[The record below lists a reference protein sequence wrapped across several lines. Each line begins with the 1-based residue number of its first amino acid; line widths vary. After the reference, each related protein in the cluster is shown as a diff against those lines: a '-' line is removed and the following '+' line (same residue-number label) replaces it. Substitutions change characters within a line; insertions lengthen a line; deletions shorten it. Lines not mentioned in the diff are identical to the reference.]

1 MPVAGTLLIVVGFMV
16 RRSVEE
22 SPVFEEIAQKK
33 QQTRTPV
40 VELFKKHWLLVIIAA
55 LVFAGNNAAG
65 YMATGG
71 FIPSYASS
79 PAVGHQRTDVLI
91 AVAYGSAVWLVFTYL
106 AGYLSDRIGR
116 KRTYLLGFG
125 AQLLSCFPLFWMI
138 NTGSL
143 PMLYLA
149 MTIFTVGL
157 GLAYGPQ
164 AALYA
169 EMFPASVRFSGVSIS
184 YALGA
189 ILGGAFA
196 PTIATALVQATG
208 GTDAVSLY
216 LVGMTVVSL
225 LAVSLVR
232 DRSGIDLS
240 IRNQAE
246 QEVGAFVFDKR
257 TADVPNVPIRTV

>member
-1 MPVAGTLLIVVGFMV
+1 MGMACALPAEHRPHRRRLLHAP
-16 RRSVEE
+16 RR
-22 SPVFEEIAQKK
+22 
-33 QQTRTPV
+33 
-40 VELFKKHWLLVIIAA
+40 W
-55 LVFAGNNAAG
+55 
-65 YMATGG
+65 
-71 FIPSYASS
+71 FIPSYATS

-91 AVAYGSAVWLVFTYL
+91 AVAYGAAVWLVFTYL
-106 AGYLSDRIGR
+106 AGYLSDGIGR
-116 KRTYLLGFG
+116 KRTYFLGFG

-143 PMLYLA
+143 PMLYPA
-149 MTIFTVGL
+149 MTVFTVGL

-189 ILGGAFA
+189 ILDGAFA

-216 LVGMTVVSL
+216 LVAMTVVSL
-225 LAVSLVR
+225 VAVCLVR

-240 IRNQAE
+240 IRNQGE
-246 QEVGAFVFDKR
+246 QEVGALVLDRR
-257 TADVPNVPIRTV
+257 TDVRSDEPVPTNYSSRAWVPPIRRLLGRLAVHRFLGDDA

>member
-1 MPVAGTLLIVVGFMV
+1 MD
-16 RRSVEE
+16 E
-22 SPVFEEIAQKK
+22 SPVFQEIAAAKK
-33 QQTRTPV
+33 QPRVPIL
-40 VELFKKHWLLVIIAA
+40 ELFRRHGLLVIVAPLI
-55 LVFAGNNAAG
+55 FAGNNAAG

-125 AQLLSCFPLFWMI
+125 TQLLSCLPLFWMI

-149 MTIFTVGL
+149 MTVFTVGL

-169 EMFPASVRFSGVSIS
+169 GMFPASVRFSGVSIS
-184 YALGA
+184 YELGA

-196 PTIATALVQATG
+196 PTIATALVQATS
-208 GTDAVSLY
+208 GTGAVSLHS
-216 LVGMTVVSL
+216 VAMTVVSL
-225 LAVSLVR
+225 VAVSLVH

-240 IRNQAE
+240 IRNQGE
-246 QEVGAFVFDKR
+246 QEVGALILDRR
-257 TADVPNVPIRTV
+257 TGDMPGEPVPTN